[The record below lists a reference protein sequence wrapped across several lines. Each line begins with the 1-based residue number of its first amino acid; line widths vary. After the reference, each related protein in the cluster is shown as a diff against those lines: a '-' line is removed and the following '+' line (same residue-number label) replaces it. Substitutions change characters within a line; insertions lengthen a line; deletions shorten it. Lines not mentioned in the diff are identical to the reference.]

1 MSSAKDAGGTC
12 FWAALSKMRASH
24 LPLRSCQ
31 RTPLYM
37 EEPLRRACQAENTHA
52 CAAEALSLA
61 QVTSLS
67 GAFAHIAAPQG
78 LVRTWG

>member
-1 MSSAKDAGGTC
+1 MQEMSASHQSKVLQGRTC

-37 EEPLRRACQAENTHA
+37 EEPLRAVCPKLRTEVYVPQE
-52 CAAEALSLA
+52 
-61 QVTSLS
+61 
-67 GAFAHIAAPQG
+67 QG
-78 LVRTWG
+78 LAYKGTLPLSSRLAKCH